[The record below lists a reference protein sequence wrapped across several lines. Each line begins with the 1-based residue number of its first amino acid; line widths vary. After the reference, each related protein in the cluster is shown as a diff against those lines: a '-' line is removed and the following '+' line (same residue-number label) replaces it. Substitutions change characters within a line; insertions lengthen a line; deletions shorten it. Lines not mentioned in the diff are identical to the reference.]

1 MEAARASWTD
11 SRMDDLK
18 ETVVGIDEKV
28 TSLDKKVDE
37 GFVRLDKKV
46 DDGFVRLDRKVD
58 QGYARLDGK
67 IDGGLGRIDDRI
79 DALHHSLV
87 YGMVALI
94 SVIAI
99 LLAAF
104 LTVVATQI

>member
-1 MEAARASWTD
+1 MEAARLNWTD

-28 TSLDKKVDE
+28 TRLDKKVDE
-37 GFVRLDKKV
+37 GYARLDKK
-46 DDGFVRLDRKVD
+46 
-58 QGYARLDGK
+58 
-67 IDGGLGRIDDRI
+67 IDSGLGRIDDRI

-94 SVIAI
+94 SII
-99 LLAAF
+99 
-104 LTVVATQI
+104 TVLMGALVGIVATHI